1 MSRENVDYLEERA
14 RVLGAVDE
22 TTEAADID
30 HATRVR
36 DLVTLGEELVAMLEP
51 MSGDADMRSLR
62 GWLETDLAAQRALL
76 SRIRDGAQR
85 LAS

>member
-14 RVLGAVDE
+14 RVLGSVDE
-22 TTEAADID
+22 ITEATGTDYA
-30 HATRVR
+30 ARVR
-36 DLVTLGEELVAMLEP
+36 DLVTLGEEIVALIEP
-51 MSGDADMRSLR
+51 MSGDADMQSLR

-76 SRIRDGAQR
+76 SRLCADTPR